1 MKNTLKYLVLTLVLM
16 TSIFSK
22 AQTNFETTSWEA
34 IKQKA
39 KKQDKLIFVDLYFTG
54 CAPCDKMNTQV
65 FPNKT
70 VSNILNE
77 NFISFKSDIFKA
89 EIAKKLS
96 MKYGANGFPTF
107 IFLNA
112 EGKVVDL
119 DGGYHNVKEFTEL
132 LYTIQDKASKG
143 LYKKYSTSLDGDYP
157 TFYRDAF
164 MKNKRKISF
173 ETVDAYLKSKKDLDD
188 EIPFIIMSSLRVGGP
203 YEEYIFE
210 NAQQLA
216 NDYGHMQV
224 KNNIRIIVVKK
235 AENLGK
241 ENNLTAFNTL
251 LKSVKPFFTKTEWVR
266 YESLFQEKFNTN
278 KL

>member
-1 MKNTLKYLVLTLVLM
+1 MNSKLKFLALAILVTV
-16 TSIFSK
+16 SIFAN
-22 AQTNFETTSWEA
+22 AQTNFETTSWDLV
-34 IKQKA
+34 KQKA
-39 KKQDKLIFVDLYFTG
+39 TNENKLIFVDLYFVG
-54 CAPCDKMNTQV
+54 CAPCAQMDEKV
-65 FPNKT
+65 FPNKE
-70 VSNILNE
+70 VSTILNTH
-77 NFISFKSDIFKA
+77 FVSFKSDIFK
-89 EIAKKLS
+89 EDIGKKLS
-96 MKYGANGFPTF
+96 MKYGATGFPTF

-112 EGKVVDL
+112 EGKVVDV
-119 DGGYHNVKEFTEL
+119 DGGFHNVEEFTEL

-157 TFYRDAF
+157 TFYSDFF
-164 MKNKRKISF
+164 MKNKRQITF
-173 ETVDAYLKSKKDLDD
+173 EMVDAYFKSKKDLDD

-216 NDYGHMQV
+216 NDYGNTQV
-224 KNNIRIIVVKK
+224 KNNIRTVVLKK
-235 AENLGK
+235 AENFGK

-251 LKSVKPFFTKTEWVR
+251 LKNVKPFFAKTEWIR